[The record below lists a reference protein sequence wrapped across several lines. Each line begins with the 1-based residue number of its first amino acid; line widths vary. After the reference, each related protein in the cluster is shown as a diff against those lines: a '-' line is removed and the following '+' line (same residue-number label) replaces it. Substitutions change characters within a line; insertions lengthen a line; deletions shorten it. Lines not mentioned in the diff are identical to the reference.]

1 MSIVFKPAYPQAAVD
16 LFCDSLRLFRL
27 GYSWAGPM
35 SLCVPYD
42 IPAIRTSPW
51 PYKGG
56 LVRFSVGL
64 EAVTDLQADLAQA
77 LASMQYSQP
86 IHS

>member
-1 MSIVFKPAYPQAAVD
+1 
-16 LFCDSLRLFRL
+16 
-27 GYSWAGPM
+27 M

-42 IPAIRTSPW
+42 IAALRTLSW

-64 EAVTDLQADLAQA
+64 EAVSDLQADVAQA
-77 LASMQYSQP
+77 LAAMQYSKG
-86 IHS
+86 